1 MSEKI
6 LEAFK
11 KLKSQLDVRD
21 YDDERFIKDLPENEP
36 VSLVIPFERT
46 GRGYLDI
53 FRSYIGGDEHPEL
66 SDEELLEHYLQTPEG
81 KEDPNFGDE
90 KNIPLIYNPTF
101 FRAFIEEDESG
112 DHVGRVG
119 KHRNRFS
126 KEEVTK
132 LIQTLKKQ
140 GINAVSKQDEKS
152 QEPSTVVVMDN
163 GIMTPF
169 MDKKTVDLLMPRIKK
184 AMSSCG
190 FAVGG
195 HIAPVTFEQLRSP
208 FGIESTSEKRDFAYN
223 FIHEFSKQPSTQ
235 LSEIKNLDQL
245 ITTNEKIKF
254 SRPIELSFIDEEN
267 DKTGRPYVWRG
278 GVLGDHPFIANID
291 TESREAH
298 VLRKS
303 WAMATPDM
311 GYALR
316 YAKRDE
322 NANFGKE
329 GFGFLYQYNTSGQEA
344 YFPDRGIERT
354 PSTAV
359 IPGPEEVP
367 LLPHINTL
375 KNIFF
380 YYQPDFGKNERY
392 LMRLDP
398 NNPEHQKLLKLYE
411 AKDTQITGNLKQR
424 RINQFNEAS
433 ANNGHPNS
441 YTPTIQEPD
450 VHHSEK
456 LRTRLSKYAE
466 DDKDMVQE
474 DNSKTTLSLGQQEVL
489 NARKPQH

>member
-1 MSEKI
+1 MSEEI
-6 LEAFK
+6 LKAFK
-11 KLKSQLDVRD
+11 KMKSQLDVRN

-53 FRSYIGGDEHPEL
+53 FRTYIGGDEHPEL

-112 DHVGRVG
+112 DHIGRSG

-140 GINAVSKQDEKS
+140 GINAVEKQDEKS
-152 QEPSTVVVMDN
+152 QDPSTVVVMNN

-169 MDKKTVDLLMPRIKK
+169 MDKDTINSLIPKIKK
-184 AMSSCG
+184 VMSCCA

-208 FGIESTSEKRDFAYN
+208 FGTESVSEKRDFAYN
-223 FIHEFSKQPSTQ
+223 FIRDFSKQPSTE
-235 LSEIKNLDQL
+235 LSKIKNLNQL
-245 ITTNEKIKF
+245 TTSNEKIRVVDNTYDVALRF
-254 SRPIELSFIDEEN
+254 LDEEN
-267 DKTGRPYVWRG
+267 DKTGRPYIWRG
-278 GVLGDHPFIANID
+278 GVLGDRAFAANID
-291 TESREAH
+291 IESREAH

-303 WAMATPDM
+303 WAMATPFM
-311 GYALR
+311 RYALR
-316 YAKRDE
+316 YARRDE
-322 NANFGKE
+322 SAHFGKE

-354 PSTAV
+354 PSTFV

-367 LLPHINTL
+367 LFPHKNAL

-380 YYQPDFGKNERY
+380 YYLPDGGKREYY
-392 LMRLDP
+392 LMRLDL

-411 AKDTQITGNLKQR
+411 AKDTRITGNLKQR
-424 RINQFNEAS
+424 RINQFNEA
-433 ANNGHPNS
+433 AENG
-441 YTPTIQEPD
+441 
-450 VHHSEK
+450 EK
-456 LRTRLSKYAE
+456 PIAYNPQISKGL
-466 DDKDMVQE
+466 QR
-474 DNSKTTLSLGQQEVL
+474 TLSQCSGTKEEEQEKAQKGKLSAEQQATVL
-489 NARKPQH
+489 SRQYQNG